1 MVPTMDSQTASLM
14 VSSMVLLM
22 AMNSVQSM
30 ASNMDLRMPQW
41 MVSSMAHSTAKNSV
55 QRMEYWK
62 VRYSGC
68 SRDCWMDLRTELDGA
83 LDDSLE
89 GDELGLA
96 DGELGG
102 NSR

>member
-1 MVPTMDSQTASLM
+1 MVPTMDSQTASLI

-22 AMNSVQSM
+22 AMISGKST
-30 ASNMDLRMPQW
+30 MPRC
-41 MVSSMAHSTAKNSV
+41 TAKNSV
-55 QRMEYWK
+55 RRMEYRK